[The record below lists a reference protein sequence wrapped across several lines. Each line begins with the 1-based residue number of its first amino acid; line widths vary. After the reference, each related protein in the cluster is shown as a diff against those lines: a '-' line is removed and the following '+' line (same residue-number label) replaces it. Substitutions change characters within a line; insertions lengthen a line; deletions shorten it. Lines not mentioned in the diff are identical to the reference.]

1 MPIYGKKDEYGNLIV
16 KVVIQIPQNLSEAEV
31 DLFKKLAAMRK

>member
-1 MPIYGKKDEYGNLIV
+1 V
-16 KVVIQIPQNLSEAEV
+16 KVTIQIPQNLSEAEI